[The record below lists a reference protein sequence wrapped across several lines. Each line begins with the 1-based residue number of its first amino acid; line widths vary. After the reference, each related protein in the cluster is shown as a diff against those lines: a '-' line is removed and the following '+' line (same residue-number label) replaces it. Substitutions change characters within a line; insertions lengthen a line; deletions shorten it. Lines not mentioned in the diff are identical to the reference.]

1 MSVLS
6 GLINM
11 LNKQV
16 MINVFSNLLN
26 QSKKSYDEF
35 NAADGKIGDG
45 DLGITILNGLE
56 EINNNIEKFT
66 DDLSINFMLCSQAFV
81 KKSGSSFGTLIAF
94 SFMNI
99 SKNLKGKNTCDN
111 KDIITMIDTAMS
123 TIQERGKTKVGDKTI
138 LDTLDFILR
147 NLKATKDNINYPKV
161 FKLSTKEALDAFK
174 GKKILIGRARM
185 FEDKTKDLDDPG
197 MLALHKLS
205 EAF

>member
-1 MSVLS
+1 
-6 GLINM
+6 M

-35 NAADGKIGDG
+35 NAADAKIGDG

-99 SKNLKGKNTCDN
+99 SRNLKGKNTCDN

-147 NLKATKDNINYPKV
+147 NLKATKDNINYPEL
-161 FKLSTKEALDAFK
+161 FKLSTKEALNAFK

>member
-1 MSVLS
+1 MFD
-6 GLINM
+6 
-11 LNKQV
+11 KQV

-66 DDLSINFMLCSQAFV
+66 DDLSTNFMLCSQAFV

-147 NLKATKDNINYPKV
+147 NLKATKDNINYPEL
-161 FKLSTKEALDAFK
+161 FKSSANEALNAFK

>member
-1 MSVLS
+1 
-6 GLINM
+6 M

-16 MINVFSNLLN
+16 MINIFSNLLT

-147 NLKATKDNINYPKV
+147 NLKATKDNINYPEL
-161 FKLSTKEALDAFK
+161 FKLSTNEALNAFK

>member
-1 MSVLS
+1 
-6 GLINM
+6 M

-111 KDIITMIDTAMS
+111 IDIITMIDTAMN

-138 LDTLDFILR
+138 LDTLDFISR
-147 NLKATKDNINYPKV
+147 NLKTTKDNINYPEL
-161 FKLSTKEALDAFK
+161 FKLSTKEAMDAFK

>member
-1 MSVLS
+1 MFD
-6 GLINM
+6 
-11 LNKQV
+11 KQV

-138 LDTLDFILR
+138 LDTLDFISR
-147 NLKATKDNINYPKV
+147 NLKTSKDNINYPEL
-161 FKLSTKEALDAFK
+161 FKLSTKEALNAFK

-197 MLALHKLS
+197 MFALSKLS
-205 EAF
+205 EVF